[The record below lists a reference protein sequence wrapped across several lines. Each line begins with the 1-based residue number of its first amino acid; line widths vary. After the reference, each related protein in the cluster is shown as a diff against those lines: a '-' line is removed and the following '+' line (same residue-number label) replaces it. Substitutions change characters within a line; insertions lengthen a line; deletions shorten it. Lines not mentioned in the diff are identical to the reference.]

1 MNDHKADLMKR
12 DNRCASIAS
21 DSSIPSWLE
30 TPPLSKINP
39 PVETRLQ
46 ELPFGELAW
55 EDFERLCLRLVRLEA
70 NVEHCQ
76 LYGVRGQRQEGID
89 FYARKK
95 IGEKYRVYQCK
106 HVDDFGPTKIKD
118 AVSKFLEGEW
128 ASKTD
133 TFVLCTK
140 ESLVRKERA
149 DELETQNALLKEKG
163 ITLIPWDSPKLSMK
177 LKDSPELIDDFFG
190 REWVT
195 KFCGEEQAAKLGKRL
210 DAERVAEFREKYGV
224 FYKHVFNIHDP
235 GLPLAAT
242 GTVKSL
248 PLEDRYVFP
257 DVYERRSITIPNF
270 TEVSEPEISI
280 YGAKNIPFDDTT
292 SDRSQRTVIPER
304 THKIQQRQAVE
315 NWLTV
320 SDRSIILG
328 GPGSGKSTLLRFVA
342 IDLLQ
347 ESPRLTLLSQ
357 KWGQFLPVWVPFAL
371 WTKMISESTTA
382 TCSLSELLHSWLKR
396 WDEERLWPLIEQALE
411 DERLLLLVD
420 GLDEYSDESVAR
432 IALDRL
438 NVFIRQRDIPAI
450 VTSRPHDVDH
460 IGMQETGWQLG
471 EISEFSGTQQKQ
483 LSRIWF
489 GCKIRSLYHDSTL
502 EENEVE
508 RKADAE
514 NESFLTELRRLADLR
529 ELAKVPL
536 LLSLLIYHRFHNVR
550 LPQNRFKAYDS
561 LIEHLIST
569 HPQKR
574 MTAASLTDVSSE
586 LASDDFK
593 EIFANLAYHI
603 QGHFGEGLIDD
614 NEAKTIVENCLKD
627 GDHGFGFEQ
636 REAHR
641 YSKKVLEVGEKT
653 IGLLVR
659 RSPKEI
665 GFFHR
670 VFQEYLAAYHLSRM
684 PLAKQLSVV
693 EIRCTDPQWREV
705 ILGLLYLTNRAED
718 IKQFVECVKDK
729 LDKVNTVEGYTI
741 ELLLCEIAFGDF
753 NCPVSLV
760 RELALDVFEQIETGS
775 WMPHRERLLQH
786 VLYGLRSTK
795 VKELVKSK
803 LRSWFP
809 CRTRWRE
816 SIFSAMANWP
826 QDPDVIECLWKGI
839 HDEES
844 NNQRAAARALADIAD
859 GDSEIGNRIASLA
872 RNTIAP
878 KTRAAAIEALLRGWP
893 DHKDIKPLIEAARH
907 SMSPELRLVAIIGRI
922 QQHVQTEE
930 NREELIRLGSW
941 EVGVDYNWR
950 DDVASALM
958 KGWPKSSNTKEAC
971 FKALQKGR
979 RDWQQI
985 HIELAL
991 RILLEGYSYD
1001 DDVAKFCV
1009 NEIRNQDFSF
1019 DLLRYAW
1026 RLLSQNFKDHPQVVE
1041 ALDEWMSRQEH
1052 CEGEVLMAALVGRT
1066 PIAKAKLLSS
1076 LNSSFPHWPAD
1087 FLLEGWGMQDT
1098 EVAEQLTR
1106 IAFGTATEASQIGYL
1121 LPKIIED
1128 KTKCRSRLLE
1138 LLRDPKCKRPD
1149 FIMSG
1154 LKALGNTEGDTEVVD
1169 TVLNLLPNREIWYHM
1184 DIIARLIAGYSS
1196 DPRVK
1201 KLAKQELS
1209 KRDGSYADVALA
1221 YGGDEEIRKRI
1232 IEIACPL
1239 PVQLREVI
1247 ATHLGDEDVDEAF
1260 AMSLLKLYDYEQ
1272 DEKVKTQAS
1281 ISYHKRLKSSGQDT
1295 GSAVKTLS
1303 KDIVCHGMDYAERR
1317 QAAFCGLV
1325 ILGRLDVMINAK
1337 ERIESDRICAIPLTT
1352 RMLSPNILLIRH
1364 ILQNWDSIK
1373 AALGSEFW
1381 DRLSMRSS
1389 NPLSPWDAFCI
1400 FADKFSSPRDEAIS
1414 FLEDRTERTA
1424 TPNILRFLGR
1434 VSPKSQILLEYC
1446 LKALCIE
1453 DDPHNCSR
1461 ENVAVAAELLGT
1473 HFGGD
1478 NEILGHIISGSS
1490 EEHID
1495 KNVILALCEGWP
1507 ESEEMNRVFEIVRI
1521 HEIPLDYNLYF
1532 QLICRKSPS
1541 KAVFDALI
1549 AFLTSPKAHK
1559 RWVYPNISR
1568 PVLRRLRTD
1577 DRFFEMLIERLQNNP
1592 TPSEKATIPML
1603 IGAARGLT
1611 SELRNWC
1618 IEEVNRQLCGNE
1630 SPEIGFDLI
1639 IGELRPVAQSLLD
1652 VLNQPSW
1659 IES

>member
-1 MNDHKADLMKR
+1 MNDNKADLMKR

-39 PVETRLQ
+39 PVETRPQ

-118 AVSKFLEGEW
+118 TVSKFLVGEW
-128 ASKTD
+128 ASKAD

-163 ITLIPWDSPKLSMK
+163 ITLIPWDSHQLSMK

-210 DAERVAEFREKYGV
+210 DAGKVAEFREKYGA
-224 FYKHVFNIHDP
+224 FYKHVFNLHDP
-235 GLPLAAT
+235 GLPMAAT
-242 GTVKSL
+242 GTVESL

-257 DVYERRSITIPNF
+257 DVYERRSITIPNS

-280 YGAKNIPFDDTT
+280 YGAENIPFDDTT
-292 SDRSQRTVIPER
+292 SDRSQRTVRPER

-371 WTKMISESTTA
+371 WTKIISESATT
-382 TCSLSELLHSWLKR
+382 TCSLSELLHSWLR
-396 WDEERLWPLIEQALE
+396 SLEEGRLWPLVEQALE

-420 GLDEYSDESVAR
+420 GLDEYTDESAAR

-438 NVFIRQRDIPAI
+438 NVFIGQRDIPAI
-450 VTSRPHDVDH
+450 VTSRPHTFDH
-460 IGMQETGWQLG
+460 LGMQETGWQLG
-471 EISEFSGTQQKQ
+471 EISEFSSIQQKQ

-489 GCKIRSLYHDSTL
+489 GCKIRSLYQDSPL

-508 RKADAE
+508 RRADVE
-514 NESFLTELRRLADLR
+514 TESFLTELRRLADLR

-536 LLSLLIYHRFHNVR
+536 LLSLLIYHRFHNIR

-574 MTAASLTDVSSE
+574 MIAASLTDVSSE
-586 LASDDFK
+586 LTSDDVRG
-593 EIFANLAYHI
+593 ILANIAYHI
-603 QGHFGEGLIDD
+603 QEHSGAGLIDD
-614 NEAKTIVENCLKD
+614 NEAKTLVEDYLKD
-627 GDHGFGFEQ
+627 EDHGFGFEQ
-636 REAHR
+636 REARR
-641 YSKKVLEVGEKT
+641 YCREVLEVGENT

-684 PLAKQLSVV
+684 PLAEQLSVV

-729 LDKVNTVEGYTI
+729 LEVDNTVEGYTI
-741 ELLLCEIAFGDF
+741 ELLLSETAFGDF
-753 NCPVSLV
+753 KCSVGLA
-760 RELALDVFEQIETGS
+760 RELASDVFEQIETGS

-795 VKELVKSK
+795 VKELVKSE

-826 QDPDVIECLWKGI
+826 QDPEVVECLWKGI
-839 HDEES
+839 HDEEL
-844 NNQRAAARALADIAD
+844 NNQRAAARALADMAG

-872 RNTIAP
+872 CNAIGP

-893 DHKDIKPLIEAARH
+893 DHEDIKHIIGAARH
-907 SMSPELRLVAIIGRI
+907 SMSPELHLIGIIGRI
-922 QQHVQTEE
+922 QQHAQTEE
-930 NREELIRLGSW
+930 DREELIRLGSW
-941 EVGVDYNWR
+941 EVGVDYHWR
-950 DDVASALM
+950 DTVASALM
-958 KGWPKSSNTKEAC
+958 TGWPTSPKTKEAC
-971 FKALQKGR
+971 FKALHKDR
-979 RDWQQI
+979 RDRRQI
-985 HIELAL
+985 EGELAL
-991 RILLEGYSYD
+991 RILLEGYPYD

-1009 NEIRNQDFSF
+1009 DDIKHQKFPF
-1019 DLLRYAW
+1019 ILLHFNAW
-1026 RLLSQNFKDHPQVVE
+1026 RLLSQNFKNHPQIVE
-1041 ALDEWMSRQEH
+1041 ALDEWIPKQEYH
-1052 CEGEVLMAALVGRT
+1052 EPEVAMAAMVGRT
-1066 PIAKAKLLSS
+1066 PVAKTKLLSS

-1087 FLLEGWGMQDT
+1087 FLIEGWGMQDT
-1098 EVAEQLTR
+1098 EVAERLTQ
-1106 IAFGTATEASQIGYL
+1106 IAFGSAADASQIGHL

-1128 KTKCRSRLLE
+1128 KAKCRSRLLE
-1138 LLRDPKCKRPD
+1138 LLQDPECKRPD
-1149 FIMSG
+1149 FVMSG
-1154 LKALGNTEGDTEVVD
+1154 LKALGNTEGDTDVVD
-1169 TVLNLLPNREIWYHM
+1169 TVLNPLPNREMWYHM
-1184 DIIARLIAGYSS
+1184 DVIAHLIVDYSS
-1196 DPRVK
+1196 DQRVK
-1201 KLAKQELS
+1201 ELAKQELLE
-1209 KRDGSYADVALA
+1209 RDGVYAAVALA
-1221 YGGDEEIRKRI
+1221 CGGDEEMRKRI

-1239 PVQLREVI
+1239 PVRLRGVI
-1247 ATHLGDEDVDEAF
+1247 ATHLGEEDVDEAF
-1260 AMSLLKLYDYEQ
+1260 ALSLLKLYDHEQ
-1272 DEKVKTQAS
+1272 DEEVKTQAS
-1281 ISYHKRLKSSGQDT
+1281 ISYHKRLEASGQDIRP
-1295 GSAVKTLS
+1295 AVETLS
-1303 KDIVCHGMDYAERR
+1303 KSIVCYGFDHEERR
-1317 QAAFCGLV
+1317 QAAFCGLE

-1337 ERIESDRICAIPLTT
+1337 ERIGSDRICAIPLPT
-1352 RMLSPNILLIRH
+1352 RMLSPNIPLIRH
-1364 ILQNWDSIK
+1364 ILQNWDNIK

-1381 DRLSMRSS
+1381 DRLSRNSS
-1389 NPLSPWDAFCI
+1389 GPLSRWDALCI
-1400 FADKFSSPRDEAIS
+1400 FADEFSSPRDEAIR

-1434 VSPKSQILLEYC
+1434 VRPKSQILLEYC
-1446 LKALCIE
+1446 LKELRIG
-1453 DDPHNCSR
+1453 DDQHNCSR
-1461 ENVAVAAELLGT
+1461 EGVAVAAELLGT
-1473 HFGGD
+1473 HFGSD
-1478 NEILGHIISGSS
+1478 NDVKGHIIPESP
-1490 EEHID
+1490 EERID
-1495 KNVILALCEGWP
+1495 EKVILALCEGWP
-1507 ESEEMNRVFEIVRI
+1507 KSEELKRIFEMVRKQKQ
-1521 HEIPLDYNLYF
+1521 PLDYATYF
-1532 QLICRKSPS
+1532 QLICLKSPS
-1541 KAVFDALI
+1541 VVVFDDLMSS
-1549 AFLTSPKAHK
+1549 FEPQHRLSS
-1559 RWVYPNISR
+1559 RGISR
-1568 PVLRRLRTD
+1568 PVLRRLEMD
-1577 DRFFEMLIERLQNNP
+1577 NRFYRMLIKRLQNNP
-1592 TPSEKATIPML
+1592 TPSEKATIPRL
-1603 IGAARGLT
+1603 IGVARGVS
-1611 SELRNWC
+1611 SELRTWC
-1618 IEEVNRQLCGNE
+1618 IEEANRQLCGKE

-1639 IGELRPVAQSLLD
+1639 IGELRPVAHSLLD

>member
-1 MNDHKADLMKR
+1 MNDNKADLMKR

-39 PVETRLQ
+39 PVEARPQ

-55 EDFERLCLRLVRLEA
+55 EDFERLCLRLVQLEA

-118 AVSKFLEGEW
+118 VVSKFLVGEW
-128 ASKTD
+128 ASKAD

-163 ITLIPWDSPKLSMK
+163 ITLIPWDSHQLSMK

-190 REWVT
+190 RAWVT

-210 DAERVAEFREKYGV
+210 DAGKVAEFREKYGA

-242 GTVKSL
+242 GTVESL
-248 PLEDRYVFP
+248 PLEERYVFP
-257 DVYERRSITIPNF
+257 DVYERRSITIPNS
-270 TEVSEPEISI
+270 TEVSEPEISR
-280 YGAKNIPFDDTT
+280 YGAENIPFDDTT
-292 SDRSQRTVIPER
+292 SDRSQRTVRPER

-382 TCSLSELLHSWLKR
+382 TYSLSELLHSWLKR

-420 GLDEYSDESVAR
+420 GLDEYTDESAAR

-438 NVFIRQRDIPAI
+438 NVFIGQRNIPAI
-450 VTSRPHDVDH
+450 VTSRPHGFDRL
-460 IGMQETGWQLG
+460 GMQRTGWQLG
-471 EISEFSGTQQKQ
+471 EISEFSSTQQKQ

-489 GCKIRSLYHDSTL
+489 GCKIRSLYQDSTL

-514 NESFLTELRRLADLR
+514 NESFLTELHRLADLR

-536 LLSLLIYHRFHNVR
+536 LLSLLIYHRFHNIR
-550 LPQNRFKAYDS
+550 LPQSRFKAYDS

-574 MTAASLTDVSSE
+574 MIAASLTDVSSE
-586 LASDDFK
+586 LTSDDVRG
-593 EIFANLAYHI
+593 ILANIAYHI
-603 QGHFGEGLIDD
+603 QEHSGEGLIDD
-614 NEAKTIVENCLKD
+614 NKAKTIVEDYLKD
-627 GDHGFGFEQ
+627 ADHGFGFEQ
-636 REAHR
+636 REARR
-641 YSKKVLEVGEKT
+641 YCREVLDVGENT

-665 GFFHR
+665 GFYHR

-684 PLAKQLSVV
+684 PLADQLSVV

-718 IKQFVECVKDK
+718 IKQFVECVKDRLEVDNK
-729 LDKVNTVEGYTI
+729 VEGYTI
-741 ELLLCEIAFGDF
+741 ELLLSEAAFGDF
-753 NCPVSLV
+753 KCSVGLA
-760 RELALDVFEQIETGS
+760 RELASDVFEQIETGS

-803 LRSWFP
+803 LMSWFP
-809 CRTRWRE
+809 CRIRWG
-816 SIFSAMANWP
+816 IFSAMANWHH
-826 QDPDVIECLWKGI
+826 DSEVVECLWKSI

-844 NNQRAAARALADIAD
+844 NNQRAAARTLADIAD

-872 RNTIAP
+872 RNAIDP
-878 KTRAAAIEALLRGWP
+878 KTRAAAIEALLRGWS
-893 DHKDIKPLIEAARH
+893 DHEDIKHIIEAARH
-907 SMSPELRLVAIIGRI
+907 SMSPELRLIGIIGRI
-922 QQHVQTEE
+922 QQHAQTEE
-930 NREELIRLGSW
+930 DREELIRLGSF
-941 EVGVDYNWR
+941 EMGVDYHWR
-950 DDVASALM
+950 GDIASALM
-958 KGWPKSSNTKEAC
+958 IGWQKSPKTKEAC
-971 FKALQKGR
+971 FKALQEGR

-985 HIELAL
+985 ERVITL
-991 RILLEGYSYD
+991 RILLEGYPYD
-1001 DDVAKFCV
+1001 DDVVKFCV
-1009 NEIRNQDFSF
+1009 NEIKHQEFPF
-1019 DLLRYAW
+1019 VLLRDVW
-1026 RLLSQNFKDHPQVVE
+1026 RLLSQNFKDHPQIVE
-1041 ALDEWMSRQEH
+1041 ALDEWMPRQEH
-1052 CEGEVLMAALVGRT
+1052 CEGEVLMAAMVGRT
-1066 PIAKAKLLSS
+1066 LIAKAKLLTS
-1076 LNSSFPHWPAD
+1076 LSSSFPHWPAD

-1098 EVAEQLTR
+1098 EVAERLTR
-1106 IAFGTATEASQIGYL
+1106 IAFGSIAEASQIGYL

-1184 DIIARLIAGYSS
+1184 DIIARLISGYSS
-1196 DPRVK
+1196 DLRVK
-1201 KLAKQELS
+1201 ELAKQELS
-1209 KRDGSYADVALA
+1209 ERDGSYAAVALA

-1247 ATHLGDEDVDEAF
+1247 ATYLGEEDVNEAF

-1272 DEKVKTQAS
+1272 DEEVKIQAS
-1281 ISYHKRLKSSGQDT
+1281 ISYHKRLKASGQDT
-1295 GSAVKTLS
+1295 GPAVETLS
-1303 KDIVCHGMDYAERR
+1303 KNIVCHGMDYAERR
-1317 QAAFCGLV
+1317 QAAFCALV
-1325 ILGRLDVMINAK
+1325 ILGRLDVMINA
-1337 ERIESDRICAIPLTT
+1337 RGRGGSGRLYGIDIPSGFSTNIPL
-1352 RMLSPNILLIRH
+1352 LRH
-1364 ILQNWDSIK
+1364 ILQNWDNIK

-1381 DRLSMRSS
+1381 DRLSWNGSD
-1389 NPLSPWDAFCI
+1389 PLSLWDALCI
-1400 FADKFSSPRDEAIS
+1400 FADEFSSPRDEAIR

-1434 VSPKSQILLEYC
+1434 VRPKNQILLEYC
-1446 LKALCIE
+1446 LKALCIG
-1453 DDPHNCSR
+1453 DDQNDCSR
-1461 ENVAVAAELLGT
+1461 EGMAVAAELLGT

-1478 NEILGHIISGSS
+1478 SDVLGRITSGSP

-1495 KNVILALCEGWP
+1495 ENVILALCDGWP
-1507 ESEEMNRVFEIVRI
+1507 KSEELERIFEIVRKQKQ
-1521 HEIPLDYNLYF
+1521 PLDYATYF

-1549 AFLTSPKAHK
+1549 AFMSSLEAHN
-1559 RWVYPNISR
+1559 RWGYQNISR
-1568 PVLRRLRTD
+1568 PVLHRLRTD
-1577 DRFFEMLIERLQNNP
+1577 DSFFEMLIERLQNNP

-1603 IGAARGLT
+1603 IGVARGLT

-1618 IEEVNRQLCGNE
+1618 IEEVNRQLCGKK

-1639 IGELRPVAQSLLD
+1639 IGELRPVAHSLLD

>member
-1 MNDHKADLMKR
+1 MNNNNADFMKR
-12 DNRCASIAS
+12 DNCSES
-21 DSSIPSWLE
+21 DPSDNFIPSWLE
-30 TPPLSKINP
+30 TPPLSQVKKP

-46 ELPFGELAW
+46 ELPFGELTW
-55 EDFERLCLRLVRLEA
+55 EDFERLCLRLVRLES
-70 NVEHCQ
+70 NVEYCQ
-76 LYGVRGQRQEGID
+76 LYGVRGQKQEGID
-89 FYARKK
+89 IYARQKFA
-95 IGEKYRVYQCK
+95 EKYIVYQCK
-106 HVDDFGPTKIKD
+106 RVKGFGPAKIKD
-118 AVSKFLEGEW
+118 AVIKFLGGKW
-128 ASKTD
+128 ARKAD
-133 TFVLCTK
+133 MFVLCTK
-140 ESLVRKERA
+140 ESLESRERA
-149 DELETQNALLKEKG
+149 DEFEVQSALLKEKG
-163 ITLIPWDSPKLSMK
+163 IILIPWDSHQLSMK
-177 LKDSPELIDDFFG
+177 LKEFPELVDDFFG
-190 REWVT
+190 RAWVSA
-195 KFCGEEQAAKLGKRL
+195 FFGEDQATKLGKRL
-210 DAERVAEFREKYGV
+210 DAEKVAEFREKYGV
-224 FYKHVFNIHDP
+224 FYRHVFNTHDP
-235 GLPLAAT
+235 GLPMAAI
-242 GTVKSL
+242 GTAESL
-248 PLEDRYVFP
+248 SLEDRYVLP
-257 DVYERRSITIPNF
+257 DVYEQRSIAIPDS
-270 TEVSEPEISI
+270 TEVSTPEISS
-280 YGAKNIPFDDTT
+280 YELEGIPFESTT
-292 SDRSQRTVIPER
+292 SEHSQRTVRLHR
-304 THKIQQRQAVE
+304 THEIRQRQAVE
-315 NWLTV
+315 NWLTA

-328 GPGSGKSTLLRFVA
+328 GPGSGKSSLLRFIA
-342 IDLLQ
+342 IDLIQ
-347 ESPRLTLLSQ
+347 KSPRLTLLSQ
-357 KWGQFLPVWVPFAL
+357 KWGQSLPVWVPFAL
-371 WTKMISESTTA
+371 WTKMISESATD

-396 WDEERLWPLIEQALE
+396 WDEERLWPLIKQALK

-420 GLDEYSDESVAR
+420 GLDEYTDESAAI

-438 NVFIRQRDIPAI
+438 NVFIGQRNIPAI
-450 VTSRPHDVDH
+450 VTSRPHGFDH
-460 IGMQETGWQLG
+460 LGMQETGWQLG

-483 LSRIWF
+483 LSWIWF
-489 GCKIRSLYHDSTL
+489 GCKIRSLYQDSPL

-508 RKADAE
+508 RKADVE
-514 NESFLTELRRLADLR
+514 TESFLTELRRLADLR

-536 LLSLLIYHRFHNVR
+536 LLSLLIYHRFHNIR

-586 LASDDFK
+586 LTSDDFK
-593 EIFANLAYHI
+593 EIFANIAYHI
-603 QGHFGEGLIDD
+603 QEHSGEGLIDD
-614 NEAKTIVENCLKD
+614 NEAKTIVENYLKD
-627 GDHGFGFEQ
+627 VDHGFGFEQ
-636 REAHR
+636 REAR
-641 YSKKVLEVGEKT
+641 QYCREVLDVGENT
-653 IGLLVR
+653 IGLLLR

-684 PLAKQLSVV
+684 PLAGQLSVV
-693 EIRCTDPQWREV
+693 EIRCADPQWREV

-718 IKQFVECVKDK
+718 IKQFVECIKDK
-729 LDKVNTVEGYTI
+729 LEVVNTVEGYNI
-741 ELLLCEIAFGDF
+741 ELLLSEIVSGDF
-753 NCPVSLV
+753 NCPAGIAIELVS
-760 RELALDVFEQIETGS
+760 DVFEQIETGS
-775 WMPHRERLLQH
+775 WMPHRERLLRH

-795 VKELVKSK
+795 VKGLVKSK

-809 CRTRWRE
+809 CRRRWGV
-816 SIFSAMANWP
+816 FSAMANWP
-826 QDPDVIECLWKGI
+826 WDSKVVECLWKGI

-844 NNQRAAARALADIAD
+844 GNQRAAARALADIA
-859 GDSEIGNRIASLA
+859 GGNSEIGNRIAFLA
-872 RNTIAP
+872 CNAIDP

-893 DHKDIKPLIEAARH
+893 DHEDIKRVVEAARH
-907 SMSPELRLVAIIGRI
+907 STSPELRLVAIIGRI
-922 QQHVQTEE
+922 QQHAQTEE
-930 NREELIRLGSW
+930 DREELIRIGSW
-941 EVGVDYNWR
+941 EMEVDYPWR
-950 DDVASALM
+950 DAVASALM

-1009 NEIRNQDFSF
+1009 DEIRNQDFSF
-1019 DLLRYAW
+1019 DLLRDAW
-1026 RLLSQNFKDHPQVVE
+1026 RLLSQNFKDHPQIVE

-1052 CEGEVLMAALVGRT
+1052 CGGEVLMAALVGRT
-1066 PIAKAKLLSS
+1066 PIAKAKLLTS
-1076 LNSSFPHWPAD
+1076 LSSSFPHWPAD
-1087 FLLEGWGMQDT
+1087 FLIEGWGMQDT
-1098 EVAEQLTR
+1098 EVAERLTR
-1106 IAFGTATEASQIGYL
+1106 IAFGSTAEASQIGYL

-1169 TVLNLLPNREIWYHM
+1169 TVLNLPPNREIWYHM
-1184 DIIARLIAGYSS
+1184 EIIARLIAGYSS

-1201 KLAKQELS
+1201 ELARQELS
-1209 KRDGSYADVALA
+1209 ERDGSYAAVALA

-1247 ATHLGDEDVDEAF
+1247 ATHLGEEEVDEAF

-1281 ISYHKRLKSSGQDT
+1281 ISYHKRLKASGQDT
-1295 GSAVKTLS
+1295 GPAVETLS
-1303 KDIVCHGMDYAERR
+1303 KDIVCHGMDYGERR

-1325 ILGRLDVMINAK
+1325 ILGRLDVMINA
-1337 ERIESDRICAIPLTT
+1337 RESYGSDKLYGIDSHSGFSTNIPL
-1352 RMLSPNILLIRH
+1352 LRH

-1400 FADKFSSPRDEAIS
+1400 FADEFSSPRDEAIR
-1414 FLEDRTERTA
+1414 FLEDWKEQTA
-1424 TPNILRFLGR
+1424 TPNILRFLGSVR
-1434 VSPKSQILLEYC
+1434 PKSQILLEYS
-1446 LKALCIE
+1446 LKALCIG
-1453 DDPHNCSR
+1453 DDQNDCSR
-1461 ENVAVAAELLGT
+1461 EGVAVAAELLGT

-1478 NEILGHIISGSS
+1478 SEVLGHIISGSP

-1495 KNVILALCEGWP
+1495 ENVILALCEGWP
-1507 ESEEMNRVFEIVRI
+1507 ESEEMNRIFEMVRKQ
-1521 HEIPLDYNLYF
+1521 EQPLEYGTYF

-1541 KAVFDALI
+1541 KAVFDDLIALI
-1549 AFLTSPKAHK
+1549 SSVEAHN
-1559 RWVYPNISR
+1559 RWRYQGISR

-1577 DRFFEMLIERLQNNP
+1577 DTFFEMLIERLQNNP
-1592 TPSEKATIPML
+1592 TPSEKATISRL
-1603 IGAARGLT
+1603 ISVARGLT

-1618 IEEVNRQLCGNE
+1618 IEEVNHQLSGNE

-1639 IGELRPVAQSLLD
+1639 TGELRPVAHSLLD
-1652 VLNQPSW
+1652 VLNQPSG

>member
-1 MNDHKADLMKR
+1 MNDNNADPLKR
-12 DNRCASIAS
+12 DNRSASIPS
-21 DSSIPSWLE
+21 DNSIPSWLE

-39 PVETRLQ
+39 PVETRSQ

-55 EDFERLCLRLVRLEA
+55 EDFERLSLRLVRLES

-76 LYGVRGQRQEGID
+76 LYGVRGQKQEGID
-89 FYARKK
+89 IYARQKFAD
-95 IGEKYRVYQCK
+95 KYRVYQCK
-106 HVDDFGPTKIKD
+106 RVDDFGSAKIKG
-118 AVSKFLEGEW
+118 AVTKFLEGKW
-128 ASKTD
+128 VSKTD

-140 ESLVRKERA
+140 ESLKSKERA
-149 DELETQNALLKEKG
+149 DELEAQSALLREKG
-163 ITLIPWDSPKLSMK
+163 IILISWDSHQLSMK
-177 LKDSPELIDDFFG
+177 LKDCPELVDDFFG
-190 REWVT
+190 RVWVSA
-195 KFCGEEQAAKLGKRL
+195 FCGEDQATKLGKRL
-210 DAERVAEFREKYGV
+210 DVGAIADFRKKYAA
-224 FYKHVFNIHDP
+224 FYKRVFNTHDL
-235 GLPLAAT
+235 GLPMA
-242 GTVKSL
+242 GIETVESL
-248 PLEDRYVFP
+248 PLEDRYVIP
-257 DVYERRSITIPNF
+257 EVYERHSITIPNS
-270 TEVSEPEISI
+270 TGVSEPEKSK
-280 YGAKNIPFDDTT
+280 YELKSALFGDTT
-292 SDRSQRTVIPER
+292 SDRSQRSVRQQR
-304 THKIQQRQAVE
+304 THKIRQRQPVE
-315 NWLTV
+315 NWLTA

-328 GPGSGKSTLLRFVA
+328 GSGSGKSSLLRFIA
-342 IDLLQ
+342 IDLLH
-347 ESPRLTLLSQ
+347 ESPRLTLLSR

-371 WTKMISESTTA
+371 WTKIISDSHTA
-382 TCSLSELLHSWLKR
+382 TCSLSELLHSWLNS
-396 WDEERLWPLIEQALE
+396 WNEERLWPLVEQMLE

-420 GLDEYSDESVAR
+420 GLDEYTDESSAK

-438 NVFIRQRDIPAI
+438 NVFIGQRDIPAI
-450 VTSRPHDVDH
+450 VTSRPHGFDRL
-460 IGMQETGWQLG
+460 GMQRTGWQLG
-471 EISEFSGTQQKQ
+471 ELSEFSSTQQKQ

-508 RKADAE
+508 RKAEVETE
-514 NESFLTELRRLADLR
+514 NFLTELRRLADLR

-550 LPQNRFKAYDS
+550 LPQNRFNAYES
-561 LIEHLIST
+561 LIKHLIST

-586 LASDDFK
+586 LTSDDFK

-603 QGHFGEGLIDD
+603 QEHFGEGLIDD
-614 NEAKTIVENCLKD
+614 NKAKTIVENCLKD
-627 GDHGFGFEQ
+627 ADHGFGFEQ
-636 REAHR
+636 REARR
-641 YSKKVLEVGEKT
+641 YSRKVLEVGEKT

-659 RSPKEI
+659 WSPKEI

-684 PLAKQLSVV
+684 PLAEQLSVV

-705 ILGLLYLTNRAED
+705 ILGLLHLTSRAED
-718 IKQFVECVKDK
+718 IEQFVECVKDK
-729 LDKVNTVEGYTI
+729 LEVVNTVEGYTI

-753 NCPVSLV
+753 NCQVSLV
-760 RELALDVFEQIETGS
+760 RELALNVFEQIETGS
-775 WMPHRERLLQH
+775 WMPHRERLLQR
-786 VLYGLRSTK
+786 VLYGLRSTN

-809 CRTRWRE
+809 CRRKWGV
-816 SIFSAMANWP
+816 FSTMANWP
-826 QDPDVIECLWKGI
+826 RDPEVVECLWKGI
-839 HDEES
+839 HNEES
-844 NNQRAAARALADIAD
+844 DNQRAAARALADIAD
-859 GDSEIGNRIASLA
+859 GDPEIGNRIAFLVCNA
-872 RNTIAP
+872 IDP

-893 DHKDIKPLIEAARH
+893 DHEDIKRVVEAARH
-907 SMSPELRLVAIIGRI
+907 STSPELRLVAIIGRI
-922 QQHVQTEE
+922 QQHAQTEE
-930 NREELIRLGSW
+930 DREELIHIGSW
-941 EVGVDYNWR
+941 EMGVDYNWR
-950 DDVASALM
+950 DAVASALM
-958 KGWPKSSNTKEAC
+958 KGWPKSSNIKEAC

-985 HIELAL
+985 DIELAL
-991 RILLEGYSYD
+991 RILLEGYPYD

-1019 DLLRYAW
+1019 DLLRDAW
-1026 RLLSQNFKDHPQVVE
+1026 RLLSQNFKDHRQIVE

-1052 CEGEVLMAALVGRT
+1052 FEGEVSMAALVGRT

-1076 LNSSFPHWPAD
+1076 LSSSSPYWPAD

-1098 EVAEQLTR
+1098 EVAERLTR
-1106 IAFGTATEASQIGYL
+1106 IAFGSTAEASQIGYL

-1169 TVLNLLPNREIWYHM
+1169 AVLNLLPNREIGYHK

-1209 KRDGSYADVALA
+1209 ERDGSYAAVALA

-1239 PVQLREVI
+1239 PVQLREII
-1247 ATHLGDEDVDEAF
+1247 ATHLGEEDVDEAF

-1281 ISYHKRLKSSGQDT
+1281 ISYHKRLKASGQDT
-1295 GSAVKTLS
+1295 GPAVETLS
-1303 KDIVCHGMDYAERR
+1303 KDIVCHGMDYGERR

-1325 ILGRLDVMINAK
+1325 LLGRLDVMINA
-1337 ERIESDRICAIPLTT
+1337 RESYGSDKLYGIDSHSGFSTNIPL
-1352 RMLSPNILLIRH
+1352 LRH

-1381 DRLSMRSS
+1381 DRLSWNSS
-1389 NPLSPWDAFCI
+1389 GPLSLWDASCI
-1400 FADKFSSPRDEAIS
+1400 FADEFSSPRDEAIR

-1434 VSPKSQILLEYC
+1434 VHPKSQILVEYC

-1453 DDPHNCSR
+1453 DDQNDCSR
-1461 ENVAVAAELLGT
+1461 EGVAVAAELLGT

-1478 NEILGHIISGSS
+1478 SEVLGRITSGSP

-1495 KNVILALCEGWP
+1495 ENVILALCEGWP
-1507 ESEEMNRVFEIVRI
+1507 KSEELERIFEIVRKQKQ
-1521 HEIPLDYNLYF
+1521 PLDYGTYF

-1549 AFLTSPKAHK
+1549 AFMSSLKAHN
-1559 RWVYPNISR
+1559 RWGYQNISR
-1568 PVLRRLRTD
+1568 PVLRRIQTD
-1577 DRFFEMLIERLQNNP
+1577 DTFFEMLTERLQNNP
-1592 TPSEKATIPML
+1592 TPSEKATISRL
-1603 IGAARGLT
+1603 ISVARGLT
-1611 SELRNWC
+1611 SELRTLC
-1618 IEEVNRQLCGNE
+1618 IEEVNRQLCGKK

-1639 IGELRPVAQSLLD
+1639 IGERRPVAHSLLD